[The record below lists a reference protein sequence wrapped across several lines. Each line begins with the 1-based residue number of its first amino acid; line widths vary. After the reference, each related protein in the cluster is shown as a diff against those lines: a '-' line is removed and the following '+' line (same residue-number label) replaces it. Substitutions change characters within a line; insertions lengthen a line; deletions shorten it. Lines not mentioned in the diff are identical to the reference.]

1 MFTFETFKKNRKKSS
16 KKTKVINNNRKAQ
29 PIRNIIHEVGL
40 KANNNNSYN
49 PELFNFFFFHRFN
62 SNYQ

>member
-40 KANNNNSYN
+40 KANNNNNSYN
-49 PELFNFFFFHRFN
+49 PECYFYN
-62 SNYQ
+62 